1 MDKEILYKIEGEGK
15 TLAQVLNQRYKI
27 DYFQRDY
34 KWQRQHMEQLLYD
47 LDFCFFES
55 YKVGDTEENV
65 VSYKPYFLGPYI
77 VYQKGNSC
85 SLIDGQQR
93 LTSLT
98 LLLIYLMNNY
108 EGTRDELRSMV
119 YQKKFGKESYNLQI
133 EDRVKVMDCLFKG
146 EVYGDGE
153 LSISEQNI
161 FERYHELED
170 LFPER
175 LRGQEVIPVFVC
187 WLKERLIFVEILSY
201 SDENAYTIFETMN
214 DRGLNLTSVEMM
226 KSFILSKVRNSELR
240 EMCNDEWQKN
250 INLLNQVNKETET
263 EFFRAWLRGK
273 YLSYSEKN
281 NDFETIGA
289 GFHRWVKSNFA
300 DFGLK
305 SDRGILGFVA
315 NEMRFYVSVFAKIR
329 NAEMD
334 FCPPLE
340 IIRTQLPYSIAS
352 SLVYPLY
359 LSAISQTD
367 TDSVVDSKIRMIA
380 ECMDKFVVRRIL
392 NSQST
397 GQSSIRGFIYP
408 LIQSAR
414 GADVKTLNRI
424 LGDFMRKSTYEPK
437 VEAPINVLQ
446 FNFLRYF
453 QYRIN
458 LFLVKKRNAE
468 FNRFYKSTNNIKLI
482 YLVPRDN
489 ETVVLPKN
497 YRAEDGYPIT
507 GISYYHEDDMDGFGN
522 QYYQLVNRPE
532 LIREYDF
539 TEEFT
544 RTYLT
549 IGDVMQ
555 RASLIVNTIV
565 KEMWG

>member
-1 MDKEILYKIEGEGK
+1 MEKEILYKIEGEGK

-55 YKVGDTEENV
+55 YKSGDTEENV

-98 LLLIYLMNNY
+98 LLLIFLMNTY
-108 EGTRDELRSMV
+108 ADTQDELRSLV

-133 EDRVKVMDCLFKG
+133 EDREKVMNCLFKG
-146 EVYGDGE
+146 EAYGDE
-153 LSISEQNI
+153 EMSISDQNI
-161 FERYHELED
+161 FERYGELSE

-175 LRGQEVIPVFVC
+175 LRKNEVLPVFVC
-187 WLKERLIFVEILSY
+187 WLKEKLTFVEILSY

-240 EMCNDEWQKN
+240 EMCNDEWQHN
-250 INLLNQVNKETET
+250 IQLLNQINKESET

-289 GFHRWVKSNFA
+289 GFHRWVKSNFSEFNLRS
-300 DFGLK
+300 DK
-305 SDRGILGFVA
+305 SILNFVA
-315 NEMRFYVSVFAKIR
+315 NEMRFYTSVFTKIR
-329 NAEMD
+329 KAEIE
-334 FCPPLE
+334 FIKPLE

-367 TDSVVDSKIRMIA
+367 TESEVDSKIRLIA
-380 ECMDKFVVRRIL
+380 GYMDKFVVRRVL
-392 NSQST
+392 NHQST

-408 LIQSAR
+408 LIQNAR
-414 GADVKTLNRI
+414 GADTKTLNRI
-424 LGDFMRKSTYEPK
+424 LSEFLKKSTSEPR
-437 VEAPINVLQ
+437 VETPINALQ
-446 FNFLRYF
+446 YNFLRYF

-458 LFLVKKRNAE
+458 LYLVKKEDPEYNLY
-468 FNRFYKSTNNIKLI
+468 YKSTNSIKLI
-482 YLVPRDN
+482 YIEPRNN

-497 YRAEDGYPIT
+497 YRAEDGYPIS
-507 GISYYHEDDMDGFGN
+507 GISFYHEDNMDDFGN
-522 QYYQLVNRPE
+522 QFYEIVSRPE
-532 LIREYDF
+532 LIRTYGLSEDF
-539 TEEFT
+539 VTTF
-544 RTYLT
+544 
-549 IGDVMQ
+549 ININDVQQ
-555 RASLIVNTIV
+555 RAFLLVNAIV

>member
-1 MDKEILYKIEGEGK
+1 MEKEILYKIEGEGK

-55 YKVGDTEENV
+55 YKSGDTEENV

-77 VYQKGNSC
+77 VYQKGNTC

-98 LLLIYLMNNY
+98 LLLIYLMNTY
-108 EGTRDELRSMV
+108 PDTQDELRSMV

-133 EDRVKVMDCLFKG
+133 EDREKVMNCLFKG
-146 EVYGDGE
+146 EAYGDE
-153 LSISEQNI
+153 EMSISDQNI
-161 FERYHELED
+161 FERYGELSE

-175 LRGQEVIPVFVC
+175 LRKNEVLPVFVC
-187 WLKERLIFVEILSY
+187 WLKEKLTFVEILSY

-240 EMCNDEWQKN
+240 EMCNDEWQHN
-250 INLLNQVNKETET
+250 IQLLNQINKESET

-289 GFHRWVKSNFA
+289 GFHRWVKSNFSEFNLRS
-300 DFGLK
+300 DK
-305 SDRGILGFVA
+305 SILNFVA
-315 NEMRFYVSVFAKIR
+315 NEMRFYTSVFTKIR
-329 NAEMD
+329 KAEIE
-334 FCPPLE
+334 FIKPLE

-367 TDSVVDSKIRMIA
+367 TESEVDSKIRLIA
-380 ECMDKFVVRRIL
+380 GYMDKFVVRRVL
-392 NSQST
+392 NHQST

-408 LIQSAR
+408 LIQNAR
-414 GADVKTLNRI
+414 GADAKTLNRI
-424 LGDFMRKSTYEPK
+424 LSEFLKKSTSEPR
-437 VEAPINVLQ
+437 VETPINALQ
-446 FNFLRYF
+446 YNFLRYF

-458 LFLVKKRNAE
+458 LYLVKKEDPEYNLY
-468 FNRFYKSTNNIKLI
+468 YKSTNSIKLI
-482 YLVPRDN
+482 YIEPRNN

-497 YRAEDGYPIT
+497 YRAEDGYPIS
-507 GISYYHEDDMDGFGN
+507 GISFYHEDNMDDFGN
-522 QYYQLVNRPE
+522 QFYEIVSRPEHIRTYGLSEDFVTTFININDVQQRAFLLVN
-532 LIREYDF
+532 
-539 TEEFT
+539 
-544 RTYLT
+544 
-549 IGDVMQ
+549 
-555 RASLIVNTIV
+555 AIVR
-565 KEMWG
+565 EMWG

>member
-1 MDKEILYKIEGEGK
+1 MEKEVLYKIEGEGK

-55 YKVGDTEENV
+55 YKEGDTEENV

-98 LLLIYLMNNY
+98 LLLIYLMNTY
-108 EGTRDELRSMV
+108 KDTRDELRSMV
-119 YQKKFGKESYNLQI
+119 YQRKFGKESYNLQI
-133 EDRVKVMDCLFKG
+133 EDRENVMNCLFKG
-146 EVYGDGE
+146 EPYGNGE
-153 LSISEQNI
+153 MSISDQNI
-161 FERYHELED
+161 FERYSELAE

-175 LRGQEVIPVFVC
+175 LSKPEVLPVFVC
-187 WLKERLIFVEILSY
+187 WLKERLTFVEILSY

-240 EMCNDEWQKN
+240 EMCNDEWQRN
-250 INLLNQVNKETET
+250 IQLLNQVNKETET

-273 YLSYSEKN
+273 YLSYTEKN

-289 GFHRWVKSNFA
+289 GFHRWVKSNFS
-300 DFGLK
+300 DFNLRSDK
-305 SDRGILGFVA
+305 SILNLVA
-315 NEMRFYVSVFAKIR
+315 NEMRFYVSVFTKIR
-329 NAEMD
+329 RAEIE
-334 FCPPLE
+334 FEAPLE
-340 IIRTQLPYSIAS
+340 LIRTQLPYSIAS

-367 TDSVVDSKIRMIA
+367 TDYVVDEKIRLIA
-380 ECMDKFVVRRIL
+380 ASMDKFVVRRML
-392 NSQST
+392 NHQST

-414 GADVKTLNRI
+414 GGDMKTLNRI
-424 LGDFMRKSTYEPK
+424 LNEFLKKSTYDPK
-437 VEAPINVLQ
+437 VDVPISMLQ

-458 LFLVKKRNAE
+458 LYLAKKE
-468 FNRFYKSTNNIKLI
+468 YQDFNLFYKNANNIKLV
-482 YLVPRDN
+482 YLEERN
-489 ETVVLPKN
+489 HETVVLPKN
-497 YRAEDGYPIT
+497 YQDDDVYPLS
-507 GISYYHEDDMDGFGN
+507 GISFYFEENMEDFGT
-522 QYYQLVNRPE
+522 QFYQLVNNPA
-532 LIREYDF
+532 LIRNYDF
-539 TEEFT
+539 DEDFKKTFETLNE
-544 RTYLT
+544 
-549 IGDVMQ
+549 IQQ
-555 RASLIVNTIV
+555 RAYLLVNTMV
-565 KEMWG
+565 REMWG